1 VVEVYE
7 DVIED
12 MIQSDDEENESMEI
26 DAMEEDD
33 MADYVEKP
41 SKIARTLQ
49 NVQDIDQYDIEDVQF
64 CTEYVNQIFAH
75 LREKEAEN
83 RIDPEYMEKQ
93 VDLNAK
99 YRTIMVDWMA
109 EVVVKFGLLT
119 ETFFLSVNIID
130 RFLQHKAV
138 ARTRF
143 QLVGIAAM
151 LIASKFEEIYTPKV
165 DDFIYITANAYT
177 REDLLKME
185 KMILMTLDFN
195 LNIPSPLHFLR
206 RFSKAANSNVKIHTL
221 SKYIIELSLLDYDF
235 LDHSSSVIAASATY
249 LARAMTRSSRPTV
262 ETIWNDTL
270 EHYTGYSVEDIM
282 PCVESLNQ
290 LISIQNSNYAYK
302 AIFRKYSSSKLE
314 SVAAIPATK
323 L

>member
-1 VVEVYE
+1 ME
-7 DVIED
+7 
-12 MIQSDDEENESMEI
+12 SDEEEDESMDI

-33 MADYVEKP
+33 DDEDKKPAKMARIL
-41 SKIARTLQ
+41 S
-49 NVQDIDQYDIEDVQF
+49 NVQDIDKYDVEDVQF

-75 LREKEAEN
+75 FREKEADN
-83 RIDPEYMEKQ
+83 RIDPTYMEKQ

-165 DDFIYITANAYT
+165 DDFIYITANAYS

-185 KMILMTLDFN
+185 KMMLMTLDFN

-235 LDHSSSVIAASATY
+235 LEYSSSVIAASATY

-262 ETIWNDTL
+262 ETIWNDTI

-282 PCVESLNQ
+282 PCVEALNQ
-290 LISIQNSNYAYK
+290 LVSVQNSNYGYK

-314 SVAAIPATK
+314 SVAAIPAIK